1 MGAETMLDR
10 IVAIRVAE
18 TTSSQEVDQMD
29 EAVRRAVVEWDR
41 IRLLVDVEGFRH
53 MDPEGLLGKLRFLPA
68 HGGRIERMA
77 VVCRRVWMVVED
89 LSLRGA
95 RLRIFIPGHVELNEV
110 LVVRFT
116 LDDVMETPLIK
127 SVMVKNMKNNE
138 VGVAFFDPQPDPIL
152 ESYLQ
157 GVAV

>member
-77 VVCRRVWMVVED
+77 VVCRRVWIKAWVQAGGLV
-89 LSLRGA
+89 
-95 RLRIFIPGHVELNEV
+95 IPGQLKV
-110 LVVRFT
+110 
-116 LDDVMETPLIK
+116 
-127 SVMVKNMKNNE
+127 
-138 VGVAFFDPQPDPIL
+138 FDASEEKEAWQWIRD
-152 ESYLQ
+152 
-157 GVAV
+157 